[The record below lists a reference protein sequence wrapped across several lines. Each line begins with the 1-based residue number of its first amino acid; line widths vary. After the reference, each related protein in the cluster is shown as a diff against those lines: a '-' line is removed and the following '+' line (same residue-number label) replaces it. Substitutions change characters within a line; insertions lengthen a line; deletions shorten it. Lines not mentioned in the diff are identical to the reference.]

1 MIFLIGLELMG
12 KPISIKKNRFK
23 KDPSSVKFTFLENGI
38 DHAGFIILFKNKY
51 YAYKNKCQHLAVE
64 LDWDNNEF
72 FEEEEKFIVCT
83 THGALYE
90 PSTGKCFMG
99 PCLGKNLEVLEVKHG
114 VDEVIITI

>member
-1 MIFLIGLELMG
+1 MANQIFIE
-12 KPISIKKNRFK
+12 
-23 KDPSSVKFTFLENGI
+23 KDSFTKDSSTVKFTYLEDGKNQS
-38 DHAGFIILFKNKY
+38 GFIVLFDNKY

-72 FEEEEKFIVCT
+72 FEEEEKFIVCA

-99 PCLGKNLEVLEVKHG
+99 PCSGKNLEVLEVKHG